1 MTHSDFNAIQI
12 IDDVISIR
20 RQNKK
25 SIRVNEVR
33 ITDEGFINL
42 VTSVRELIESLIV
55 SKGSWKNNN
64 NQYLMTLV
72 TESMKVVKG
81 YKFLSIDDKK
91 RLVMLI
97 IDKIVEK
104 EIASSDMEDEIKNKL
119 LTGIDEVVE
128 PSIEL
133 AIRAIKGELKLNQN
147 SVMKILGLVVSAI
160 FICTKKSRTE

>member
-12 IDDVISIR
+12 INDVISVR
-20 RQNKK
+20 RQGKH
-25 SIRVNEVR
+25 SIKVNEVK

-42 VTSVRELIESLIV
+42 VTAVRELIESLIV

-91 RLVMLI
+91 RLIMILI
-97 IDKIVEK
+97 EKIAQD
-104 EIASSDMEDEIKNKL
+104 I
-119 LTGIDEVVE
+119 
-128 PSIEL
+128 P
-133 AIRAIKGELKLNQN
+133 R
-147 SVMKILGLVVSAI
+147 
-160 FICTKKSRTE
+160 FF